1 MNEHNTFG
9 LGKPMK
15 NNRYTIL
22 WLALVAFAIFS
33 TGCGEIPAKP
43 DVERPVKT
51 LVIGDATEGASRAFP
66 GTTRAADRAELSFRV
81 SGPLVEL
88 PIYEGKEVRKG
99 DLLAQIDPRDF
110 RTAVE
115 NLEASLASL
124 QAERRGMNQA
134 RPEDIRRLEANLGA
148 TKARLLEA
156 EASFR
161 RYQRLYENENISKAE
176 YDERRAARDVA
187 IADVSRAEEELKI
200 GRQGARVED
209 IEAMDARIRGVEAS
223 LRQAK
228 DDLAD
233 CSLRAPY
240 DGVVAQRFVD
250 NFEFVQAQESIL
262 SLQNISVMEL
272 VAQVPETIIAGARRS
287 ESLARQSDFPEFYAL
302 FPSLPDQRIP
312 AEVTEVSAQADPVT
326 RTYAVTFQLP
336 QPEDGVILAGM
347 TGEIYVQAREDSMA
361 GFSVPVSSVF
371 TDENG
376 ATCVWLLNE
385 QTMTPDK
392 ATVEVGDLIG
402 GSAMILAGV
411 SEGDIVITAGASYLT
426 EDQRVRIITDEL
438 RERR

>member
-1 MNEHNTFG
+1 MIALNTFG

-15 NNRYTIL
+15 NIRYIL
-22 WLALVAFAIFS
+22 PGLTLAAISILS
-33 TGCGEIPAKP
+33 TGCGEVPAKVE
-43 DVERPVKT
+43 VERPVKT
-51 LVIGDATEGASRAFP
+51 LVLGDTAVGASRAFP

-88 PIYEGKEVRKG
+88 PIYESKEVRKG
-99 DLLAQIDPRDF
+99 EVLAQIDPRDF
-110 RTAVE
+110 RTSVE

-148 TKARLLEA
+148 AKARLLEA

-161 RYQRLYENENISKAE
+161 RYQRLYENDNISKAE

-187 IADVSRAEEELKI
+187 VADVSRAEEELSI
-200 GRQGARVED
+200 GQQGARVED

-233 CSLRAPY
+233 SSLRAPY

-272 VAQVPETIIAGARRS
+272 VAQVPETIIARARRDDG
-287 ESLARQSDFPEFYAL
+287 LASQADSPEFYAL
-302 FPSLPDQRIP
+302 FPSLPGQRIT
-312 AEVTEVSAQADPVT
+312 ANVTEVAAQADPVT

-336 QPEDGVILAGM
+336 QPEEGTILAGM
-347 TGEIYVQAREDSMA
+347 TGEVYAQAREGSA
-361 GFSVPVSSVF
+361 VGFSVPVSSVF

-392 ATVEVGDLIG
+392 AVVELGDLIG
-402 GSAMILAGV
+402 GSAMLLAGV
-411 SEGDIVITAGASYLT
+411 SEGDTVITAGASYLH
-426 EDQRVRIITDEL
+426 EEQRVRIITDEL